1 MTKRQRPSHTAGL
14 TQLRKMKAKILKR
27 LINEDGKQLE
37 IGDIVD
43 VSKWRNTKALVG
55 SRYITFVTEEETK
68 QETKSKV
75 LKDAGTE

>member
-1 MTKRQRPSHTAGL
+1 
-14 TQLRKMKAKILKR
+14 MKAKILKR
-27 LINEDGKQLE
+27 LTNDEGKQLE

-43 VSKWRNTKALVG
+43 VSKWRNTKALEG

-75 LKDAGTE
+75 LKDSGTE